1 MPWKKV
7 SPMDE
12 KVKFIAAVCNG
23 SVSITSLC
31 ETFGISRKTGYKW
44 LNRYRQEGPNGL
56 LDRSKSPH
64 TNPNRVSFAE
74 ERFILALR
82 KRHPTWGPKK
92 LLVIL
97 EKDNPEITWPSASTI
112 GNILQKR
119 GLVKSRKKKREMI
132 ARSFPFQGYD
142 HPNAVWCAD
151 FKGDFKLKDG
161 IRCYPLTISD
171 GYSRFLLCCKG
182 LSGTKTYDTKK
193 EFERC
198 FREYGLPNAI
208 RTDNGVPFAAGLGM
222 SLLSTWWIKLGILPE
237 RIRPGKPQENGRHE
251 RMHRTLK
258 AEAVYPIRS
267 SMKQQQKSFDRFRA
281 EYNFER
287 PHEAL
292 GQKTPSQLY
301 KHSTRIFPNRIP
313 EIRYPDHFEIRKVDD
328 GCFYWKNQRYFIT
341 KSLAGERIGFE
352 PVEDG
357 LWRIYF
363 SFVTIGY
370 FDERI
375 RKVTRTLKV

>member
-1 MPWKKV
+1 MPWKEV

-12 KVKFIAAVCNG
+12 RVKFIAAVFDG
-23 SVSITSLC
+23 TVSMTSLC

-44 LNRYRQEGPNGL
+44 LERYRKEGPNGL
-56 LDRSKSPH
+56 LDKSRTPH
-64 TNPNRVSFAE
+64 SNPNRVSFEE
-74 ERFILALR
+74 ERMILALR

-97 EKDNPEITWPSASTI
+97 ENSNPEILWPSASTI
-112 GNILQKR
+112 GSILQKR
-119 GLVKSRKKKREMI
+119 GMVKPRKRKRGMI
-132 ARSFPFQGYD
+132 LPSEPFRGYD

-171 GYSRFLLCCKG
+171 GFSRFLLCCKG
-182 LSGTKTYDTKK
+182 LSGTRTYETKR
-193 EFERC
+193 EFEKC

-208 RTDNGVPFAAGLGM
+208 RTDNGIPFAAGSGL
-222 SLLSTWWIKLGILPE
+222 SLLSTWWIKLGIFPE

-267 SMKQQQKSFDRFRA
+267 SMRQQQKSFDRFRT
-281 EYNFER
+281 EYNGER

-292 GQKTPSQLY
+292 GQKTPSQVY
-301 KHSTRIFPNRIP
+301 SRSQREFPNRIS
-313 EIRYPDHFEIRKVDD
+313 EISYPDHFEIRKVDE
-328 GCFYWKNQRYFIT
+328 GSFYWKNQRYFIT

-352 PVEDG
+352 PIEDG
-357 LWRIYF
+357 IWKIFF

-370 FDERI
+370 FNEHTK
-375 RKVTRTLKV
+375 KVTRTLKV